1 MYLSLLEILV
11 LTIGQLVVGTFYMLC
26 SMLHNSLGSEL
37 VVDYVVIY
45 VAIVYVVTSTAVAC
59 G

>member
-1 MYLSLLEILV
+1 V